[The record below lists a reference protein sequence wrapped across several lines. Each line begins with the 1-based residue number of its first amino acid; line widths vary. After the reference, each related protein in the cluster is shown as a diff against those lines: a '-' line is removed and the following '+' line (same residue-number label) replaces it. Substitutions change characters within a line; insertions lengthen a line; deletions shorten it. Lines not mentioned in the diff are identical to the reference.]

1 MSHVPTAL
9 ITGRFIQDETFAS
22 VELDRV
28 ITSTHGDDAELY
40 DDIEYALRDY
50 FLING
55 VNDYPPQ
62 VDQDG
67 TFLIVVTAHVV
78 TSNTPNGTE
87 YDVEFGIT
95 PVESFLDLL
104 PVRTALQSLPCIMC
118 RNELDVESPD
128 LIRDEDDH
136 VWCRPCHD
144 TESDTGD
151 VY

>member
-9 ITGRFIQDETFAS
+9 ITGRFVQDETFAS
-22 VELDRV
+22 VELDKV
-28 ITSTHGDDAELY
+28 ITSTHGDDAEMY

-50 FLING
+50 FLIHG
-55 VNDYPPQ
+55 VNDNPPQ

-67 TFLIVVTAHVV
+67 AFLVVVTAHVI
-78 TSNTPNGTE
+78 TSNTPDGTE

-95 PVESFLDLL
+95 PVTSFLDLL
-104 PVRTALQSLPCIMC
+104 PMRNALNTIPCVMC

-144 TESDTGD
+144 TESDTGE

>member
-1 MSHVPTAL
+1 MSHTPTSL

-22 VELDRV
+22 VELDRI
-28 ITSTHGDDAELY
+28 ITSTAGNDAEMY

-50 FLING
+50 FLIHG

-62 VDQDG
+62 VEQDD
-67 TFLIVVTAHVV
+67 TFLVVVTAHVV
-78 TSNTPNGTE
+78 TSHGAYGTE

-104 PVRTALQSLPCIMC
+104 PVRTALQSLPCVMC
-118 RNELDVESPD
+118 RRELDVESPD

>member
-1 MSHVPTAL
+1 MSHTPTAL

-22 VELDRV
+22 VELDRI
-28 ITSTHGDDAELY
+28 ITSTRGDDAELY
-40 DDIEYALRDY
+40 NDIEYALRDY
-50 FLING
+50 FLIHG
-55 VNDYPPQ
+55 VNDNPPQ
-62 VDQDG
+62 VDQDD
-67 TFLIVVTAHVV
+67 TFLVVVTAHVV

-95 PVESFLDLL
+95 PVASFLDLL
-104 PVRTALQSLPCIMC
+104 PVRAALHTLPCVMC
-118 RNELDVESPD
+118 RRELDAESPD
-128 LIRDEDDH
+128 LIRDADDH